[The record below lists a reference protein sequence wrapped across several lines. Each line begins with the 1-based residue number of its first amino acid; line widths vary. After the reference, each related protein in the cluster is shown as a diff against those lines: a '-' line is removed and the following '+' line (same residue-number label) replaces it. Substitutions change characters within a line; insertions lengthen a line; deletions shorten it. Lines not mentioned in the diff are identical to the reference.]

1 MTGLLDGHLA
11 LVTGAGSGIGEAIA
25 RAMADAGARIV
36 GVDIDGAAAERV
48 AAAIGREAA
57 SFSCDVTDR
66 GQCDGLAAAVGSRIG
81 AVSILVNNAGI
92 IRRGTVTEPNTRSD
106 WDATLAVNLDGP
118 YNMVTAFLD
127 QLRETKGSIINI
139 GSIQSFVALPNSAAY
154 TTSKGGVRLLTKA
167 LAIELSPLGIR
178 VNAIGPGFTA
188 TPLNAKAREDAAY
201 MANFATRIPLGR
213 IGTPEDIAGPAVFL
227 ASDMALHHRRHP
239 ASRWRLPRTLVRFT
253 HGNEHGPLA
262 RKASE
267 VLECHRIRRN
277 VVGKSILADEPGV
290 RSIQDRLAVHRV
302 DASGSFWDAEIGVD
316 KSHGTVLGWA
326 H

>member
-1 MTGLLDGHLA
+1 M
-11 LVTGAGSGIGEAIA
+11 IA
-25 RAMADAGARIV
+25 A
-36 GVDIDGAAAERV
+36 DIDGSTAERT
-48 AAAIGREAA
+48 AAAIGREAEGFA
-57 SFSCDVTDR
+57 CDVTDR
-66 GQCDGLAAAVGSRIG
+66 VRCDGLAAAVLARIG
-81 AVSILVNNAGI
+81 AISILVNNAGI
-92 IRRGTVTEPNTRSD
+92 IRRGTVMEPNNRGD

-167 LAIELSPLGIR
+167 LAIELSPLGVR

-227 ASDMALHHRRHP
+227 ASDMARYITGVT
-239 ASRWRLPRTLVRFT
+239 LPVD
-253 HGNEHGPLA
+253 GGYLA
-262 RKASE
+262 R
-267 VLECHRIRRN
+267 
-277 VVGKSILADEPGV
+277 
-290 RSIQDRLAVHRV
+290 
-302 DASGSFWDAEIGVD
+302 
-316 KSHGTVLGWA
+316 
-326 H
+326 